1 MPLGK
6 NDAVAPSDNA
16 LRIPSIPGNTD
27 AKPSS
32 TQRRKPIVTA
42 PKTNGNANGADS
54 TDHANANGVTPQTTT
69 TAGRTLIEEAQE
81 LRDALRDAYG
91 RASRLVAVIK
101 RQRQQSKLVAT
112 TLASLR
118 QLQNIS
124 G

>member
-1 MPLGK
+1 M
-6 NDAVAPSDNA
+6 
-16 LRIPSIPGNTD
+16 
-27 AKPSS
+27 
-32 TQRRKPIVTA
+32 TA

-54 TDHANANGVTPQTTT
+54 TAHANTNGATPQTTT
-69 TAGRTLIEEAQE
+69 TGGRTLIEEAQE

-91 RASRLVAVIK
+91 RANRLVAVIK
-101 RQRQQSKLVAT
+101 RQRLQSRLVAT